1 MELLLVSCALCSESD
16 LINSHKFMSMHVQL
30 ISKRQNYSL
39 QVNFEPVLRPRTPSK
54 AEPENEAKLPWKF
67 HEHVPPLNL
76 RTSNRPCCTT
86 GAQLSR
92 LRMFSL
98 FFSAPAS
105 PFGETRCISRHV
117 SPLFLNFWNVYTGH
131 EASEW
136 GRETGVHHHPKFTCE
151 SEGGKCSVFESGL

>member
-1 MELLLVSCALCSESD
+1 MCALFRKRFNKLTNSCPCTCSSFRNGK
-16 LINSHKFMSMHVQL
+16 IIHCRL
-30 ISKRQNYSL
+30 ISNPFYGL
-39 QVNFEPVLRPRTPSK
+39 HRTPSK
-54 AEPENEAKLPWKF
+54 AKPENEAKLPWKF

-92 LRMFSL
+92 LRMFS
-98 FFSAPAS
+98 FFPAPAS
-105 PFGETRCISRHV
+105 SFRETRCISRHV